1 MVRFSSSSTSNLSFS
16 RYWIQVLLLLDKAIW
31 TILVELIH
39 AFDILDFYN
48 LQEAYLLNRSLC

>member
-1 MVRFSSSSTSNLSFS
+1 MVRFSSSNTSDLFFS

>member
-1 MVRFSSSSTSNLSFS
+1 MARFSSSSTSDLFFS

-39 AFDILDFYN
+39 AFDTLDFYN